1 MNIVL
6 ASEIAALE
14 QSLRTTLEDMA
25 AQAVVE
31 PDGVPVD
38 LVMRAWR
45 LNDQLAL
52 AVEALDDDDS
62 ADSAR
67 RAAANLAAQLARLER
82 RLALKVYH

>member
-1 MNIVL
+1 MNMVI
-6 ASEIAALE
+6 ASEIGALE
-14 QSLRTTLEDMA
+14 HSLRTTLEEMA
-25 AQAVVE
+25 AQAILE

-45 LNDQLAL
+45 LNDRLAL
-52 AVEALDDDDS
+52 AVESLDDDTE

-67 RAAANLAAQLARLER
+67 REAANLAAQLARLER